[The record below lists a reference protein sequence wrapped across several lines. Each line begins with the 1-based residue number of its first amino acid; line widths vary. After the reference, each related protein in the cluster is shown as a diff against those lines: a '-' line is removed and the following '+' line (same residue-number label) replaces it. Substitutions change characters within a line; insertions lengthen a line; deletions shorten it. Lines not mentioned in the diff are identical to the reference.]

1 MGDSRMGKDMHSLII
16 EGNREGKKTTHTH
29 SNKQINKQK
38 TPKKY
43 KTTTYHKNKKNIS
56 DSMAISYHFHQ
67 DERWP
72 ASEKQLT
79 GLNGRAQD

>member
-1 MGDSRMGKDMHSLII
+1 LKEI
-16 EGNREGKKTTHTH
+16 ERGKKTTHTH
-29 SNKQINKQK
+29 SNKQTNKQK
-38 TPKKY
+38 TPKNTRQLRTI
-43 KTTTYHKNKKNIS
+43 KTKNNIS

-79 GLNGRAQD
+79 GLNSRAQDYTVWNTQIV